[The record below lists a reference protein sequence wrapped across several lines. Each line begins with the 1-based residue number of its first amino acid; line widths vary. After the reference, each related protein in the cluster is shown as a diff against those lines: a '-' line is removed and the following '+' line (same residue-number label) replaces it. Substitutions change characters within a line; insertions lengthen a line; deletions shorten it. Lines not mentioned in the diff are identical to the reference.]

1 MDCEVPHDVDGDQV
15 KVAHERKPSVLYGV
29 RILGMGQKPL
39 FFLLGCWLAAC
50 RFRSLASCECDEAR
64 AGALA
69 AADWAPGA
77 GGGPCQRLRI
87 VSGP

>member
-29 RILGMGQKPL
+29 RILGTVQKPL
-39 FFLLGCWLAAC
+39 FFCLVGCWLLAAFD
-50 RFRSLASCECDEAR
+50 RVRVASAMR
-64 AGALA
+64 HALA